1 MRSWVC
7 ATANTR
13 WKACSFTRSRYSRS
27 TATPCSRIFW
37 RRVADGQETSMD
49 MPAAIRAVTERR
61 DLRSE
66 EMTEVMRTIMTGGA
80 TSAQI
85 GGFLIGLRMKGE
97 TVDEIAAAARVMRE
111 LASRVEVSGAHV
123 VDTCGTGG
131 GGRASGEARQSLGVE
146 PFGQRRRAGGGGRE
160 SQSHGRAGRALRA
173 RGRCRLHVRAAAPW
187 RDEARHRPAP

>member
-27 TATPCSRIFW
+27 KATPCSRIFW

-61 DLRSE
+61 DLRCE
-66 EMTEVMRTIMTGGA
+66 DMTEVMRTIMTGGA
-80 TSAQI
+80 TSAHI
-85 GGFLIGLRMKGE
+85 GGFLIGLRMMGE
-97 TVDEIAAAARVMRE
+97 TVYEIAAAARVMRE
-111 LASRVEVSGAHV
+111 LASRVDVSGAHV

-131 GGRASGEARQSLGVE
+131 DGRAT
-146 PFGQRRRAGGGGRE
+146 FN
-160 SQSHGRAGRALRA
+160 
-173 RGRCRLHVRAAAPW
+173 
-187 RDEARHRPAP
+187 

>member
-27 TATPCSRIFW
+27 TATPSSRIFW
-37 RRVADGQETSMD
+37 RRVADRQETSMD

-66 EMTEVMRTIMTGGA
+66 EMTEVMRTIKTGGA

-85 GGFLIGLRMKGE
+85 GGFLIGLRMKGV
-97 TVDEIAAAARVMRE
+97 TVDEIAAAACVLCVLVCCVVVCGVHE
-111 LASRVEVSGAHV
+111 

-131 GGRASGEARQSLGVE
+131 EG
-146 PFGQRRRAGGGGRE
+146 
-160 SQSHGRAGRALRA
+160 
-173 RGRCRLHVRAAAPW
+173 
-187 RDEARHRPAP
+187 

>member
-66 EMTEVMRTIMTGGA
+66 EKTDVLVAAGVKLNLTAAQVARCVHEVG
-80 TSAQI
+80 
-85 GGFLIGLRMKGE
+85 GGFMFAPLHHGAMKHAIGPRREMGVR
-97 TVDEIAAAARVMRE
+97 TVFN
-111 LASRVEVSGAHV
+111 L
-123 VDTCGTGG
+123 
-131 GGRASGEARQSLGVE
+131 LG
-146 PFGQRRRAGGGGRE
+146 PLTNPAD
-160 SQSHGRAGRALRA
+160 
-173 RGRCRLHVRAAAPW
+173 APNQ
-187 RDEARHRPAP
+187 